1 MILVKSFPTK
11 NLCYLIF
18 LTNLTILLEYGILK
32 KWRAK
37 INVRKDVKYKMKNS
51 ESGLKLTQLI
61 VILCISVILATSI
74 NLVNVKGKEVA
85 INKKEEVQEI
95 QEAQEKIVEE
105 EQTVTARS
113 AQERTLENKK
123 QYIPVEEIKISKD
136 MDLTKRCGV
145 SREDFINL
153 MKNLKVDY
161 SGFFGKNAG
170 TIYDLCEKYEL
181 NEVFFCGLIAAESGW
196 NIASNHK
203 NTHNYISMMSSKGLI
218 KYSSDEEGLEAAT
231 KLLHNKYLT
240 KGGSCYYGKTLS
252 CVQKRFCPNSSTW
265 VGLVYGCMKQV
276 IK

>member
-1 MILVKSFPTK
+1 M
-11 NLCYLIF
+11 
-18 LTNLTILLEYGILK
+18 TNLTILLEYGILK

-95 QEAQEKIVEE
+95 QVAQEKIVEE

-113 AQERTLENKK
+113 AQERTLENKE

-218 KYSSDEEGLEAAT
+218 KYSSDEEGLEVAT

>member
-1 MILVKSFPTK
+1 M
-11 NLCYLIF
+11 
-18 LTNLTILLEYGILK
+18 TNLTILLEYGILK

-95 QEAQEKIVEE
+95 QVAQEKIVEE
-105 EQTVTARS
+105 VQTVTARS
-113 AQERTLENKK
+113 AQERTLENKE